1 MPAGIHL
8 LGQDLPGLAQG
19 GNPEEFSDLHPSWR
33 QDMAALAPWT
43 REEAGFLAAATQGA
57 AGGPGGGLLAAG
69 PVRTWRGKAP
79 AVPGFLLACRDCVS
93 TQDLAFALLAAGVLP
108 EWGGVAAAVQSAG
121 RGQLRRAWIS
131 GPGNL
136 HLSVR
141 WPLPAGEHAAFNPL
155 FTLVVGAALA
165 EALGQALEPAEGA
178 FQLKWPNDVLWN
190 GRKVGGVLVE
200 ERGGVAVVGMGL
212 NLVSAPPE
220 EALREGHAM
229 PAASF
234 REFGG
239 WNAQE
244 PRPLAL
250 SWVLV
255 QRMQMTYRNT
265 LRQNNPDDFLK
276 SLSRRMAWMGR
287 EAILDQGRERVRGTL
302 VGLAADGG
310 LVLRTGDG
318 TKVFH
323 TGSVTPVER
332 A

>member
-1 MPAGIHL
+1 
-8 LGQDLPGLAQG
+8 
-19 GNPEEFSDLHPSWR
+19 
-33 QDMAALAPWT
+33 MAALAPWT
-43 REEAGFLAAATQGA
+43 REEAGFLAVTPRARDAAKVPGSA
-57 AGGPGGGLLAAG
+57 PAGGPIAGQAGGLLAAG
-69 PVRTWRGKAP
+69 PVLTWRGKAP
-79 AVPGFLLACRDCVS
+79 AIPGPGAGVPEDAPGGPAFLLACRDCAS

-121 RGQLRRAWIS
+121 RGQLRRAWVS

-141 WPLPAGEHAAFNPL
+141 WPLPTGEHAAFNPL

-165 EALGQALEPAEGA
+165 EALGQALEPPEGA

-212 NLVSAPPE
+212 NLASAPPE
-220 EALREGHAM
+220 SALREGHAM

-234 REFGG
+234 RDIGPAGG
-239 WNAQE
+239 RE
-244 PRPLAL
+244 PTPLAL
-250 SWVLV
+250 SWALV

-265 LRQNNPDDFLK
+265 LRQTNPENFLK

-302 VGLAADGG
+302 VGLAPDGG
-310 LVLRTGDG
+310 LILQTGEG